1 MADLI
6 RIMIVDDHAEIH
18 RALSS
23 INDLFDDLRVV
34 AHASNG
40 REAISLCAQEVIDV
54 IFMDVIMPVMGGIEA
69 TQVIHERY
77 PHIKIFALSSF
88 QVADDVRSM
97 LRAGAVGYLLKNASI
112 DELAHTIRAAQAG
125 TTVLSPEVA
134 SALLDPHPAMP
145 TQDYG
150 LTPRELEVLA
160 LMIKG
165 LNNKEIAFRLT
176 VSIATVKFH
185 ISGIFT
191 KLQVSSRVEAVT
203 LALEK
208 KLVS

>member
-1 MADLI
+1 MADPI

-18 RALSS
+18 HALNS
-23 INDLFDDLRVV
+23 INDLFDDLQVV

-40 REAISLCAQEVIDV
+40 REAIGLCADAAIDV
-54 IFMDVIMPVMGGIEA
+54 IIMDVIMPIMGGIEA
-69 TQVIHERY
+69 TQAIHERY

-88 QVADDVRSM
+88 QAAEDVRSM

-125 TTVLSPEVA
+125 TTVLSPEVT
-134 SALLDPHPAMP
+134 SALLDPHPTMP
-145 TQDYG
+145 THDYG
-150 LTPRELEVLA
+150 LTARELEVLA

-165 LNNKEIAFRLT
+165 LNNKEIAARLT